1 MLKPCSISVAG
12 STPEGEGLHLDI
24 CFTDIHVSVS
34 PGVIEILN
42 KVVQTVTKTE
52 EEDSEIEKPGPSH
65 ERLWLISP
73 YQEKDYWFL
82 KTGILEIEKEYTK
95 LK

>member
-1 MLKPCSISVAG
+1 MSVAG

-52 EEDSEIEKPGPSH
+52 VEDDEIEKPGPSH
-65 ERLWLISP
+65 EKLWLISP

-82 KTGILEIEKEYTK
+82 KTGKCHWRITFLKIEFKN
-95 LK
+95 